1 MHIHFIQH
9 VAFESPGYILEWAQD
24 KGFSTSFTRL
34 YESAEFPPVESINWL
49 VVMGGPMSVHEDDKY
64 SWLAAEKA
72 YIRSAIDAGKK
83 VLGICLGSQ
92 LIAGVLGAAVYKNDQ
107 KEIGWWPVQTIDT
120 QHPLTKDYPE
130 SFPVFHWHGD
140 TFDLPPGAIHLFRSE
155 GCKNQGFLAGNNVL
169 GLQFHM
175 EVNEQ
180 LVAQMMQHG
189 KAELVDAP
197 FIQDEASIFLNTL
210 STAISTR
217 ALLGQLLDVFKT
229 L

>member
-34 YESAEFPPVESINWL
+34 YESVEFPPVENINWL
-49 VVMGGPMSVHEDDKY
+49 VVMGGPMGVHDEAQY
-64 SWLAAEKA
+64 NWLSAEKA

-92 LIAGVLGAAVYKNDQ
+92 LIADVLGARVYKNDQ
-107 KEIGWWPVQTIDT
+107 KEIGWWPLQTVDSK
-120 QHPLTKDYPE
+120 HPLTYDFPA

-140 TFDLPPGAIHLFRSE
+140 TFEMPAGAIHLFKTDACR
-155 GCKNQGFLAGNNVL
+155 NQGYLVGNNVAA
-169 GLQFHM
+169 LQFHM
-175 EVNEQ
+175 EVNEA

-189 KAELVDAP
+189 KPELVEAP
-197 FIQDEASIFLNTL
+197 FIQEETSIFLNTL
-210 STAISTR
+210 SMVPDT
-217 ALLGQLLDVFKT
+217 QLLLSRFLDAFEE

>member
-9 VAFESPGYILEWAQD
+9 VPFESPGYILEWAQD

-49 VVMGGPMSVHEDDKY
+49 VVMGGPMSVHDDDKY

-130 SFPVFHWHGD
+130 NFPVFHWHGD

-155 GCKNQGFLAGNNVL
+155 GCKNQGFLAGKNVL

-210 STAISTR
+210 STAMFTR
-217 ALLGQLLDVFKT
+217 VLLGQLLDDFKA

>member
-9 VAFESPGYILEWAQD
+9 VAFESPGYILEWAQG

-34 YESAEFPPVESINWL
+34 YESVEFPPVENTDWL
-49 VVMGGPMSVHEDDKY
+49 VVMGGPMSVHDETEYK
-64 SWLAAEKA
+64 WLASEKA

-92 LIAGVLGAAVYKNDQ
+92 LIADVLGARIYKNDQ
-107 KEIGWWPVQTIDT
+107 KEIGWWLLETIDV
-120 QHPLTKDYPE
+120 QHPLTKDFPE
-130 SFPVFHWHGD
+130 DFPVFHWHGD
-140 TFDLPPGAIHLFRSE
+140 TFELPAGATHLFKSKA
-155 GCKNQGFLAGNNVL
+155 CKNQGYLAGTNVL

-175 EVNEQ
+175 EVDER

-189 KAELVDAP
+189 KSELVEAP
-197 FIQDEASIFLNTL
+197 FIQDEATIFLNTL
-210 STAISTR
+210 SIALFTR
-217 ALLGQLLDVFKT
+217 VLLGQLLDRFEA